1 MNLPQL
7 TYKALLLGK
16 FIMSTRMQL
25 RMYILDVDVDLHIVE
40 TLKENFTYSKRDHF
54 YPLNQRRTLSRA
66 AKFTKRA
73 RSEIR
78 YIDFIRMTS
87 FDGMMEW
94 RN

>member
-54 YPLNQRRTLSRA
+54 TL
-66 AKFTKRA
+66 
-73 RSEIR
+73 
-78 YIDFIRMTS
+78 
-87 FDGMMEW
+87 
-94 RN
+94 

>member
-7 TYKALLLGK
+7 TYKALLFGK

-54 YPLNQRRTLSRA
+54 TL
-66 AKFTKRA
+66 
-73 RSEIR
+73 
-78 YIDFIRMTS
+78 
-87 FDGMMEW
+87 
-94 RN
+94 